1 MDNIEESIA
10 FLFAKAEQQIN
21 RRAREKLSRYGV
33 TPIQYAVLKVLW
45 REDGPSGTA
54 LATRLAVDNATM
66 TGVIDRLEAGGYVI
80 RKPDKS
86 DRRVQR
92 IHVTPKAR
100 SLRRPLDAEMEKLN
114 REVATEL
121 GRRMPVLRSS
131 LKDLARLDKT

>member
-1 MDNIEESIA
+1 MENIEESIA
-10 FLFAKAEQQIN
+10 FLIAKAEQKIN
-21 RRAREKLSRYGV
+21 RRARDKLSRYGV
-33 TPIQYAVLKVLW
+33 TPIQYATLKVLW
-45 REDGPSGTA
+45 RDDGPSGTA
-54 LATRLAVDNATM
+54 LATRLKVDNATM
-66 TGVIDRLEAGGYVI
+66 TGVIDRLEAGGYVT

-131 LKDLARLDKT
+131 LKDLAGLGET